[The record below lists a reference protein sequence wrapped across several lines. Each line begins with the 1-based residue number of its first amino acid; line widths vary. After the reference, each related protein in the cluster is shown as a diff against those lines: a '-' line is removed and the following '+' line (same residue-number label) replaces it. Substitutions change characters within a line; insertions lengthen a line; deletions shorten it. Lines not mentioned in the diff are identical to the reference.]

1 MQKVDRATVKAFELT
16 APGAC
21 RADFQALY
29 GKVRSGQILGAFS
42 ERDREDIWSRVLS
55 ATVDRLVPSLF
66 SFFEDLNYLKNVAD
80 GVKRLFPLS
89 PRGTVSSAID
99 DAFSD
104 ANHRA
109 GQCVVQE
116 SESSCVFRPGS
127 LADRVDLGRRQIWM
141 FAMRDYPQMP
151 AEPKKKNLLTKPAS
165 EKADEIVLCEF
176 AALASRLGYESE
188 RIRSLAQRS
197 PDREIARSA
206 LLKARKPARYKYSE
220 AAFED
225 YVEQIVNLFSAAQP
239 VTVEQARAAVEI
251 DYSDILPKRCGIP
264 RTQDHE
270 RDKLSL
276 FVDRLHNTDEE
287 QCDEMSSF
295 FIRRSVYFAFFGKP
309 SRPIPRSEE
318 VSLLDTPISAPLGDD
333 QVREEQ
339 ERLVR
344 QEQERLAREEQ
355 ERLAREEQA
364 RLAQEEQ
371 ERQERLAREEQERLA
386 KEERERQVQLARE
399 EQERSARAE
408 QERLAREQESLAR
421 EEQERLAREEQERLA
436 REEQE
441 RLAREEQER
450 LVREEQERLASEQER
465 LAREEQERLARV
477 EQERLAREEQER
489 LVREEQERQERAA
502 LEEQERLARGEQ
514 ERLEREEQE
523 RLAREEQERLAREE
537 QERQERAA
545 REEQER
551 LIREEQER
559 LAREEQE
566 RLAREEQGRLAREEQ
581 ERLAREE
588 QERLAK
594 EEQERLAREEQERL
608 AKEQERLAKEE
619 QERLAREEQE
629 RLAREEQERLAR
641 EEQERLAR
649 EEQDRLAREEQE
661 RLANKE
667 QEGLAKEEQ
676 DRAEQERLA
685 REEQERVTREEQER
699 LVENLAKQWED
710 RPKQKKPDKT
720 QQDKGPK
727 VPRSQNGVRR
737 GLRASASA
745 KRRERPLTQLDLK
758 KVTNG
763 ESSEANYR
771 FVPPSQAFNFSLE
784 AAGDQVEVD
793 NASHPPQPSS
803 DSSAADNSTASGKP
817 PQLASDSR
825 EQNQAV
831 ERPAREKQG
840 KLTMEEEERL
850 VREEQERVAHEEL
863 EKAAREEE
871 ETPTTEG
878 KGRLVKNIAKQWE
891 ERLGQKLPKEKTQD
905 QGRPKAVGK
914 GARRGIGAAKRNRPL
929 TQFALETL
937 RDAESQELT
946 QEGRSPQPTANERPT
961 TADQEVVGNPTH
973 STQPATDSSATN
985 NSNSISASSKIPD
998 HVTNSEEQIQA
1009 VEPQVRA

>member
-89 PRGTVSSAID
+89 PRGTVSSAIE

-309 SRPIPRSEE
+309 SRPTPRSPEE

-355 ERLAREEQA
+355 ERLAQEEQARLAQEEQERQERLAREEQERLAREEQA

-386 KEERERQVQLARE
+386 REERERQVQLARE
-399 EQERSARAE
+399 EQERLAREEWERQEQLAREEQRRSARAE

-450 LVREEQERLASEQER
+450 QERA
-465 LAREEQERLARV
+465 AT
-477 EQERLAREEQER
+477 EEQER
-489 LVREEQERQERAA
+489 LV
-502 LEEQERLARGEQ
+502 
-514 ERLEREEQE
+514 
-523 RLAREEQERLAREE
+523 REEQERLAREE

-551 LIREEQER
+551 LIREEQE
-559 LAREEQE
+559 
-566 RLAREEQGRLAREEQ
+566 RLAREEQ

-619 QERLAREEQE
+619 QERLAREDQE

-649 EEQDRLAREEQE
+649 EKQDRLAREEQE

-699 LVENLAKQWED
+699 LAENLAKQWED
-710 RPKQKKPDKT
+710 RPKQKKPDKN
-720 QQDKGPK
+720 QPDKGPK

-825 EQNQAV
+825 EKDQAV

-850 VREEQERVAHEEL
+850 VREEQERVAHEEQ
-863 EKAAREEE
+863 EKPAGEEQE
-871 ETPTTEG
+871 EPATKE
-878 KGRLVKNIAKQWE
+878 KERLVKNIAKQWE
-891 ERLGQKLPKEKTQD
+891 ERLGQKMSKEKTQD
-905 QGRPKAVGK
+905 QSRPKIVGK

-946 QEGRSPQPTANERPT
+946 QEGPSPQTTVENERQT

-973 STQPATDSSATN
+973 NTQPGTDSAATN
-985 NSNSISASSKIPD
+985 NSNSTSASGKVPD
-998 HVTNSEEQIQA
+998 QVTNSEEQIQA

>member
-1 MQKVDRATVKAFELT
+1 MQKVDRATVKALELT

-89 PRGTVSSAID
+89 PRGTVSSAIE

-239 VTVEQARAAVEI
+239 VTVKQARAAVEI

-309 SRPIPRSEE
+309 SRPTPRSPEE
-318 VSLLDTPISAPLGDD
+318 VSLLDTPISVPLGDD

-371 ERQERLAREEQERLA
+371 ERQERLAREEQARLA
-386 KEERERQVQLARE
+386 REERERQEQLARE

-450 LVREEQERLASEQER
+450 LVREEQER
-465 LAREEQERLARV
+465 
-477 EQERLAREEQER
+477 
-489 LVREEQERQERAA
+489 QERAA
-502 LEEQERLARGEQ
+502 M
-514 ERLEREEQE
+514 EEQE

-551 LIREEQER
+551 LIQEEQER

-566 RLAREEQGRLAREEQ
+566 RLAG
-581 ERLAREE
+581 EE

-594 EEQERLAREEQERL
+594 EEQERLARAEQERL

-641 EEQERLAR
+641 EK
-649 EEQDRLAREEQE
+649 QDRLAREEQE

-699 LVENLAKQWED
+699 LAENLAKQWED
-710 RPKQKKPDKT
+710 RPKQKKPDKN
-720 QQDKGPK
+720 QPDKGPK

-745 KRRERPLTQLDLK
+745 RRRERPLTQLDLK

-793 NASHPPQPSS
+793 NAGHPPQPSS

-831 ERPAREKQG
+831 ERPAREEQQ
-840 KLTMEEEERL
+840 KLGMEEEERP

-863 EKAAREEE
+863 EKSAGEEQE
-871 ETPTTEG
+871 EPTTKG
-878 KGRLVKNIAKQWE
+878 KKRLVKNIAKQWE
-891 ERLGQKLPKEKTQD
+891 ERLGQKMSKEKTQD
-905 QGRPKAVGK
+905 QSRPKVVGK

-946 QEGRSPQPTANERPT
+946 QEGVENERQT

-973 STQPATDSSATN
+973 IRQPGTDSAATN
-985 NSNSISASSKIPD
+985 NSNSISASGKISD

>member
-1 MQKVDRATVKAFELT
+1 MQKVDRATVKALELT

-89 PRGTVSSAID
+89 PDGTVSSVME
-99 DAFSD
+99 DAYSD

-109 GQCVVQE
+109 DQCVIQE
-116 SESSCVFRPGS
+116 SESSCVARPGS

-151 AEPKKKNLLTKPAS
+151 AVPKRKKLLTKS
-165 EKADEIVLCEF
+165 ITGKADEIVLCEF
-176 AALASRLGYESE
+176 ATLAYRLGYKSE
-188 RIRSLAQRS
+188 PINSLILRSA
-197 PDREIARSA
+197 DREIARSA
-206 LLKARKPARYKYSE
+206 LLKARKPDRYKYNE
-220 AAFED
+220 AMFED
-225 YVEQIVNLFSAAQP
+225 YVGQIAMLFSEARP
-239 VTVEQARAAVEI
+239 ITVGQASAAVEI
-251 DYSDILPKRCGIP
+251 DCSDGPPKRSGIP
-264 RTQDHE
+264 YALDHE
-270 RDKLSL
+270 RDRLSL
-276 FVDRLHNTDEE
+276 FLDKLHNTGEE

-309 SRPIPRSEE
+309 SRPTPRSPEE
-318 VSLLDTPISAPLGDD
+318 VSLLDTPISVPLGDD

-339 ERLVR
+339 EQLVR

-371 ERQERLAREEQERLA
+371 ERQERLAREEQE
-386 KEERERQVQLARE
+386 KLARE
-399 EQERSARAE
+399 EQERLARAE

-436 REEQE
+436 REEQD

-450 LVREEQERLASEQER
+450 LVREQQERLASEQER

-537 QERQERAA
+537 QERQEQAA

-551 LIREEQER
+551 VIREEQEQ
-559 LAREEQE
+559 LAS
-566 RLAREEQGRLAREEQ
+566 EQ

-594 EEQERLAREEQERL
+594 EEQERLARKEQERL
-608 AKEQERLAKEE
+608 AKEQEQLAREE

-629 RLAREEQERLAR
+629 RLAREEQARLAR

-667 QEGLAKEEQ
+667 QERLAKEEQ

-699 LVENLAKQWED
+699 LVENLAKQWKD
-710 RPKQKKPDKT
+710 RPKQKKPDKS
-720 QQDKGPK
+720 QPDKGSK

-737 GLRASASA
+737 GLGAA
-745 KRRERPLTQLDLK
+745 KRRERPITQFELK
-758 KVTNG
+758 KVIDG
-763 ESSEANYR
+763 ESLEANYR
-771 FVPPSQAFNFSLE
+771 FAPPSQEFDFSLG

-793 NASHPPQPSS
+793 EAS
-803 DSSAADNSTASGKP
+803 K
-817 PQLASDSR
+817 LASDSR

-831 ERPAREKQG
+831 ERPAREEQQ
-840 KLTMEEEERL
+840 KLGMEEEERP
-850 VREEQERVAHEEL
+850 VREEQERVAHKEL

-871 ETPTTEG
+871 ETPATEG
-878 KGRLVKNIAKQWE
+878 KERLVKNIAKQWE
-891 ERLGQKLPKEKTQD
+891 ERIGQKIPKKTQD
-905 QGRPKAVGK
+905 QRRPKVVGK
-914 GARRGIGAAKRNRPL
+914 GLRRGIGAAKRDRPL

-937 RDAESQELT
+937 RDAGPQELI
-946 QEGRSPQPTANERPT
+946 QEGRSPQTMVEDERQT
-961 TADQEVVGNPTH
+961 TADQEVVGNPAH
-973 STQPATDSSATN
+973 STQPGTDSSATN
-985 NSNSISASSKIPD
+985 NSSSISASGKVPD
-998 HVTNSEEQIQA
+998 HVTNPEEQIQV

>member
-1 MQKVDRATVKAFELT
+1 MQKVDRATVKALELT

-89 PRGTVSSAID
+89 PDGTVSSVME
-99 DAFSD
+99 DAYSD

-109 GQCVVQE
+109 DQCVIQE
-116 SESSCVFRPGS
+116 SESSCVARPGS

-151 AEPKKKNLLTKPAS
+151 AVPKRKKLLTKS
-165 EKADEIVLCEF
+165 ITGKADEIVLCEF
-176 AALASRLGYESE
+176 ATLAYRLGYKSE
-188 RIRSLAQRS
+188 PINSLILRSA
-197 PDREIARSA
+197 DREIARSA
-206 LLKARKPARYKYSE
+206 LLKARKPDRYKYNE
-220 AAFED
+220 AMFED
-225 YVEQIVNLFSAAQP
+225 YVGQIAMLFSEARP
-239 VTVEQARAAVEI
+239 ITVGQASAAVEI
-251 DYSDILPKRCGIP
+251 DCSDGPPKRSGIP
-264 RTQDHE
+264 YALDHE
-270 RDKLSL
+270 RDRLSL
-276 FVDRLHNTDEE
+276 FLDKLHNTGEE

-309 SRPIPRSEE
+309 SRPTPRSPEE

-339 ERLVR
+339 EQLVR

-371 ERQERLAREEQERLA
+371 ERQERLAREEQE
-386 KEERERQVQLARE
+386 KLARE
-399 EQERSARAE
+399 EQERLARAE

-436 REEQE
+436 REEQD

-450 LVREEQERLASEQER
+450 LVREQQERLASEQER

-588 QERLAK
+588 QERFAK